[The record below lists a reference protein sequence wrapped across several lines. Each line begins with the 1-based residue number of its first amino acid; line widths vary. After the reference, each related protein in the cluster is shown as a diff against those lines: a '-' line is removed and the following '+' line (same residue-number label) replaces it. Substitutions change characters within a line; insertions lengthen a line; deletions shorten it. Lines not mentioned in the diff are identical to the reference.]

1 MIKKSRA
8 ESTKVLERGLMV
20 LEDITQHGLSSVQDI
35 STRTSLS
42 RQAVYRIMES
52 LSRTGFVYRRSQR
65 EAYRPT
71 IKALRLAT
79 TLPDD
84 AIIGEIARPLM
95 AEITKKTGW
104 PVLLGYLDD
113 IDLVAIETTDA
124 LVKRDL
130 KRIDSGDRI
139 PQFRRA
145 AGVIC
150 KAFIDPAEAQRI
162 NKRTQQKYAAEL
174 LTHSEAYRE
183 SLLGRA
189 RKQGYV
195 IFEPLRSKESSVAVP
210 VTNVDNLVLGLEL
223 RFIPAAIKPDA
234 LRDDFIP
241 RLQEVAQAIVA
252 KMAKVKA
259 GRLLL
264 GQMFGDIR
272 L

>member
-1 MIKKSRA
+1 MKKSRA

-20 LEDITQHGLSSVQDI
+20 LENITQHGLSSVQEI
-35 STRTSLS
+35 SARTSLS

-71 IKALRLAT
+71 IKALRLAA

-95 AEITKKTGW
+95 VDITKKTGW
-104 PVLLGYLDD
+104 PVLLGHLDD
-113 IDLVAIETTDA
+113 IDLAVIETTDV

-130 KRIDSGDRI
+130 KRIDSGDRM

-150 KAFIDPAEAQRI
+150 KAFVDPAEAQRI

-174 LTHSEAYRE
+174 LTHSEAYRD
-183 SLLGRA
+183 SLLSRV
-189 RKQGYV
+189 RKQAYV
-195 IFEPLRSKESSVAVP
+195 VFEPLRSKESSVAVP
-210 VTNVDNLVLGLEL
+210 VVCGDGFVMGLEL
-223 RFIPAAIKPDA
+223 RFLPASVKPDA
-234 LRDDFIP
+234 LKDDFIP
-241 RLQEVAQAIVA
+241 RLQEAALTIGAQVAEI
-252 KMAKVKA
+252 KA
-259 GRLLL
+259 GRAPLH
-264 GQMFGDIR
+264 QIFSNTR
-272 L
+272 S